1 MSLISIETLASGAQL
16 GLWHIEESVDE
27 LLNRY
32 PSLSSEVSSYR
43 SDARKLEKLSVY
55 SLLFMMTGDTTLR
68 ITHNEAG
75 RPFVNGWN
83 ISISHTKGY
92 ATVILSKQNNVAID
106 IEYVSPRVLKIADR
120 FVRSDEYAPTLESLL
135 LHWSAKET
143 IYKYYSES
151 DLHFYDMR
159 IHDIKEKELWVDNL
173 KDNTKMKVTYR
184 FSPDYVLTFV

>member
-1 MSLISIETLASGAQL
+1 MPLISIETIASGAQL

-43 SDARKLEKLSVY
+43 SDARKLEKLAVY
-55 SLLFMMTGDTTLR
+55 SLLFMMTGDTNLR
-68 ITHNEAG
+68 ISHNEAG
-75 RPFVNGWN
+75 KPSVNGWN

-92 ATVILSKQNNVAID
+92 AAVILSKDKNVAID
-106 IEYVSPRVLKIADR
+106 IEHISPRVYKIADR
-120 FVRSDEYAPTLESLL
+120 FVRTDEDASTLESLL

-143 IYKYYSES
+143 IYKYFSES
-151 DLHFYDMR
+151 VLHFFDMR
-159 IHDIKEKELWVDNL
+159 IHDIKENELWVDNL
-173 KDNTKMKVTYR
+173 KDNAEVMVTYR

>member
-43 SDARKLEKLSVY
+43 SDARKLEKLAVY

-68 ITHNEAG
+68 IIHNEAG

-92 ATVILSKQNNVAID
+92 AAVILSKQNNVAID

-151 DLHFYDMR
+151 DLLFYDMR

>member
-1 MSLISIETLASGAQL
+1 MPLISIETIASGAQL

-43 SDARKLEKLSVY
+43 SDARKLEKLAVY

-68 ITHNEAG
+68 ISHNEAG
-75 RPFVNGWN
+75 KPSVNGWN

-92 ATVILSKQNNVAID
+92 AAVILSKDKNVAID
-106 IEYVSPRVLKIADR
+106 IEHISPRVCKIADR
-120 FVRSDEYAPTLESLL
+120 FVRTDEDASTLESLL

-143 IYKYYSES
+143 IYKYFSES
-151 DLHFYDMR
+151 DLHFFDMR
-159 IHDIKEKELWVDNL
+159 IHDIKENELWVDNL
-173 KDNTKMKVTYR
+173 KDDAEVMVTYR

>member
-1 MSLISIETLASGAQL
+1 MPLISIETIASGAQL

-32 PSLSSEVSSYR
+32 PSLLSEVSSYR
-43 SDARKLEKLSVY
+43 SDARKLEKLAVY

-68 ITHNEAG
+68 ISHNEAG
-75 RPFVNGWN
+75 KPFVNGWN

-92 ATVILSKQNNVAID
+92 AAVILSKDKNVAID
-106 IEYVSPRVLKIADR
+106 IEHISPRVCKIADR
-120 FVRSDEYAPTLESLL
+120 FVRSDENAPTIESLL

-143 IYKYYSES
+143 IYKYFSES
-151 DLHFYDMR
+151 NLHFFDMR
-159 IHDIKEKELWVDNL
+159 IRDIKENELWVDNL
-173 KDNTKMKVTYR
+173 KDSAKVMVTYR

>member
-1 MSLISIETLASGAQL
+1 MPLISIETIASGAQL

-43 SDARKLEKLSVY
+43 SDARKLEKLAVY
-55 SLLFMMTGDTTLR
+55 SLLFMMIGDTNLR
-68 ITHNEAG
+68 ISHNEAG
-75 RPFVNGWN
+75 KPFVNGWN

-92 ATVILSKQNNVAID
+92 AAVILSKDKNVAID
-106 IEYVSPRVLKIADR
+106 IEHISPRVYKIANR
-120 FVRSDEYAPTLESLL
+120 FVRTDEDASTLESLL

-143 IYKYYSES
+143 IYKYFSES
-151 DLHFYDMR
+151 VLHFFDMR
-159 IHDIKEKELWVDNL
+159 IHDIKENELWVDNL
-173 KDNTKMKVTYR
+173 KDNAEVMVTYR

>member
-1 MSLISIETLASGAQL
+1 MPLISIETIASGAQL
-16 GLWHIEESVDE
+16 GLWLIEESVDE
-27 LLNRY
+27 LLKCY

-43 SDARKLEKLSVY
+43 SDARKLEKLAVY

-68 ITHNEAG
+68 ISHNEAG
-75 RPFVNGWN
+75 KPFVNGWN

-92 ATVILSKQNNVAID
+92 AAVILSKDKNVAID
-106 IEYVSPRVLKIADR
+106 IEHISPRVCKIADR
-120 FVRSDEYAPTLESLL
+120 FVRSDEDAPTIESLL

-143 IYKYYSES
+143 IYKYFSES
-151 DLHFYDMR
+151 NLHFFDMR

-173 KDNTKMKVTYR
+173 KDSAKVMVTYR

>member
-1 MSLISIETLASGAQL
+1 MPLISIETIASGAQL

-43 SDARKLEKLSVY
+43 SDARKLEKLAVY
-55 SLLFMMTGDTTLR
+55 SLLFMMTGDTNLR
-68 ITHNEAG
+68 ICHNEAG
-75 RPFVNGWN
+75 KPFVNGWN

-92 ATVILSKQNNVAID
+92 AAVILSKDKNVAID
-106 IEYVSPRVLKIADR
+106 IEHISPRVCKIADR
-120 FVRSDEYAPTLESLL
+120 FVRTDEDASTLESLL

-143 IYKYYSES
+143 IYKYFSES
-151 DLHFYDMR
+151 VLHFFDMR
-159 IHDIKEKELWVDNL
+159 IHDIKENELWVDNL
-173 KDNTKMKVTYR
+173 KDNAEVMVTYR

>member
-1 MSLISIETLASGAQL
+1 MPLISIETIASGAQL

-27 LLNRY
+27 LLNHY

-43 SDARKLEKLSVY
+43 SDARKLEKLAVY

-68 ITHNEAG
+68 ISHNEAG
-75 RPFVNGWN
+75 KPSVNGWN

-92 ATVILSKQNNVAID
+92 AAVILSKDKNVAID
-106 IEYVSPRVLKIADR
+106 IEHISPRVCKIADR
-120 FVRSDEYAPTLESLL
+120 FVRTDEDASTLESLL

-143 IYKYYSES
+143 IYKYFSES
-151 DLHFYDMR
+151 DLHFFDMR
-159 IHDIKEKELWVDNL
+159 IHDIKENELWVDNL
-173 KDNTKMKVTYR
+173 KDDAEVMVTYR

>member
-32 PSLSSEVSSYR
+32 PSLSPEVSSYR
-43 SDARKLEKLSVY
+43 NDARKLEKLAVY

-92 ATVILSKQNNVAID
+92 AAVILSKQNNVAID
-106 IEYVSPRVLKIADR
+106 IEYVSPRILKIADR

-151 DLHFYDMR
+151 DLLFYDMR

>member
-1 MSLISIETLASGAQL
+1 MPLISIETIASGAQL

-43 SDARKLEKLSVY
+43 SDARKLEKLAVY
-55 SLLFMMTGDTTLR
+55 SLLFMMTGDTNLR
-68 ITHNEAG
+68 ICHNEAG
-75 RPFVNGWN
+75 KPFVNGWN

-92 ATVILSKQNNVAID
+92 AAVILSKDKNVAID
-106 IEYVSPRVLKIADR
+106 IEHISPRVCKIADR
-120 FVRSDEYAPTLESLL
+120 FVRTDEDASTLESLL

-143 IYKYYSES
+143 IYKYFSES
-151 DLHFYDMR
+151 DLYFFDMR
-159 IHDIKEKELWVDNL
+159 IHDIKENELWVDNL
-173 KDNTKMKVTYR
+173 KDNAEVMVTYR

>member
-1 MSLISIETLASGAQL
+1 MPLISIETIASGAQL

-27 LLNRY
+27 FLKCY

-43 SDARKLEKLSVY
+43 SDARKLEKLAVY

-68 ITHNEAG
+68 ISHNEAG
-75 RPFVNGWN
+75 KPFVNGWN

-92 ATVILSKQNNVAID
+92 AAVILSKDKNVAID
-106 IEYVSPRVLKIADR
+106 IEHISPRVCKIADR
-120 FVRSDEYAPTLESLL
+120 FVRSDEDAPTIESLL

-143 IYKYYSES
+143 IYKYFSES
-151 DLHFYDMR
+151 NLHFFDMR

-173 KDNTKMKVTYR
+173 KDSAKVMVTYR